1 MMKAHHSED
10 IMAPTPTKI
19 LVATDFSTT
28 AESAERLA
36 LKMARSLGADLH
48 LLHVRVILED
58 PLMAEEKH
66 LQIERLM
73 SSVDDATREA
83 FDRDHLDRPDV
94 SMHTHLVRSTS
105 AAEAI
110 TETAAELGCDL
121 IVMGTHGRRGIK
133 HLLLGSV
140 AENVVRCVGVPVL
153 TVRPMID
160 VSDFGPNHI
169 LVTHDFSDRSTEAVR
184 IAGAWADALGAEL
197 TLLHVVEPVVYPDY
211 YAINM
216 ASSDTMTRL
225 RDRAV
230 VALDRAADE
239 ILGARPVNTTVL
251 IGRAAETIIVE
262 AEASE
267 IDLVVMGTRGLSG
280 LEQLVLGSVA
290 EAVLRRCPVPLL
302 TVSGQDAEEVR
313 K

>member
-1 MMKAHHSED
+1 MKAHHSED

-19 LVATDFSTT
+19 LLATDFSTT

-94 SMHTHLVRSTS
+94 SVHTHLVRSTS

-302 TVSGQDAEEVR
+302 TVSGEDAEEVR

>member
-1 MMKAHHSED
+1 MKAHHSED

-94 SMHTHLVRSTS
+94 SVHTHLVRSTS

-302 TVSGQDAEEVR
+302 TVSGEDAEEVR

>member
-1 MMKAHHSED
+1 MKARFSED

-36 LKMARSLGADLH
+36 LNMARSLGADLH

-83 FDRDHLDRPDV
+83 FDKNHLNRPDV
-94 SMHTHLVRSTS
+94 SVHTHLVRSTS

-110 TETAAELGCDL
+110 AETAADLGCDL

-140 AENVVRCVGVPVL
+140 AENVVRCVDVPVL

-184 IAGAWADALGAEL
+184 IAGAWAEALGAEL

-211 YAINM
+211 YAINI

-230 VALDRAADE
+230 LALDRAANE
-239 ILGARPVNTTVL
+239 ILGPQPVNTTVL

-262 AEASE
+262 AGASD

-302 TVSGQDAEEVR
+302 TVSGVASEAVR

>member
-1 MMKAHHSED
+1 MKAHHSED

-19 LVATDFSTT
+19 LLATDFSTT

-94 SMHTHLVRSTS
+94 SVHTHLVRSTS

-197 TLLHVVEPVVYPDY
+197 TLLHVVQPVVYPVY
-211 YAINM
+211 
-216 ASSDTMTRL
+216 
-225 RDRAV
+225 
-230 VALDRAADE
+230 
-239 ILGARPVNTTVL
+239 
-251 IGRAAETIIVE
+251 
-262 AEASE
+262 
-267 IDLVVMGTRGLSG
+267 
-280 LEQLVLGSVA
+280 
-290 EAVLRRCPVPLL
+290 
-302 TVSGQDAEEVR
+302 
-313 K
+313 

>member
-1 MMKAHHSED
+1 MKAHHSED

-19 LVATDFSTT
+19 LLATDFSTT

-94 SMHTHLVRSTS
+94 SVHTHLVRSTS

-197 TLLHVVEPVVYPDY
+197 SLLHVVEPVVYPDY

-302 TVSGQDAEEVR
+302 TVSGEDAEEVR

>member
-1 MMKAHHSED
+1 MMEGHVSED
-10 IMAPTPTKI
+10 IMALIPTKI

-36 LKMARSLGADLH
+36 LQLARSLGAELH

-83 FDRDHLDRPDV
+83 FERNHLNRPDV
-94 SMHTHLVRSTS
+94 AVHTHLVRSAS

-110 TETAAELGCDL
+110 TETARELGCDL

-140 AENVVRCVGVPVL
+140 AENVVRCVDVPVL

-160 VSDFGPNHI
+160 VSDFGPKRI
-169 LVTHDFSDRSTEAVR
+169 LVAHDFSDRSKEAVR
-184 IAGAWADALGAEL
+184 MAGAWADALDAEL
-197 TLLHVVEPVVYPDY
+197 SLLHVVEPVVYPDY
-211 YAINM
+211 YAINI

-230 VALDRAADE
+230 DALDRVAGEVLDN
-239 ILGARPVNTTVL
+239 RNVTTTVV
-251 IGRAAETIIVE
+251 IGRAAEIITSE
-262 AEASE
+262 AEGSGA
-267 IDLVVMGTRGLSG
+267 DLVVMGTRGLTG
-280 LEQLVLGSVA
+280 IEHLVLGSVA
-290 EAVLRRCPVPLL
+290 EAVLRRCPAPLL
-302 TVSGQDAEEVR
+302 AVSGVASEKVR

>member
-1 MMKAHHSED
+1 
-10 IMAPTPTKI
+10 MAPTPTKI

-36 LKMARSLGADLH
+36 LQMARSLGADLH

-83 FDRDHLDRPDV
+83 FDKDHLKRPDISV
-94 SMHTHLVRSTS
+94 RTHLVRSTS

-110 TETAAELGCDL
+110 AETAADLGCDL

-140 AENVVRCVGVPVL
+140 AENVVRCVDVPVL

-160 VSDFGPNHI
+160 VADFGPKHI
-169 LVTHDFSDRSTEAVR
+169 LVTHDFSDRSAEAVR
-184 IAGAWADALGAEL
+184 IAGAWAEALGAEL

-211 YAINM
+211 YAINI

-230 VALDRAADE
+230 VALDRAANE
-239 ILGARPVNTTVL
+239 ILGAQPVNTTVL
-251 IGRAAETIIVE
+251 IGRAADTIIVE
-262 AEASE
+262 AGASG

-280 LEQLVLGSVA
+280 LEHLVLGSVA

-302 TVSGQDAEEVR
+302 TVSGVAGEKVR